1 MKPFSIH
8 KNNNKIS
15 IKTDIN
21 NLLIPDFFLIQ
32 KQKGVIFLSVI
43 LIKTALK
50 QKFTVFF
57 SITSY
62 PQQNKKII
70 F

>member
-57 SITSY
+57 L
-62 PQQNKKII
+62 
-70 F
+70 